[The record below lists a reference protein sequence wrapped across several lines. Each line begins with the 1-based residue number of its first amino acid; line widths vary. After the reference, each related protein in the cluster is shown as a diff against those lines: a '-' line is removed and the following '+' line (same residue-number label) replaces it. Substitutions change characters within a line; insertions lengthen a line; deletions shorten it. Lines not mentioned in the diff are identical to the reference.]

1 MSMSKK
7 DFEQLAED
15 IRRHI
20 TYNGN
25 SNPTKDLIRVLASA
39 FGDIN
44 PQFDRSRF
52 FNACDYDAPY
62 APTFYQGDLTAAL
75 RQYRDANDRSPV
87 FLTWGDAVKAL
98 AKMVEDAG
106 GNPGE
111 FIAFATANPIP
122 DALNQARYFRGF
134 LVPPT
139 DQE

>member
-1 MSMSKK
+1 MSMSEK
-7 DFEQLAED
+7 DFERIAAD

-25 SNPTKDLIRVLASA
+25 SKPAQDLIRVLANT

-44 PQFDRSRF
+44 PNFDRRRF
-52 FNACDYDAPY
+52 FDACDYETPCAP
-62 APTFYQGDLTAAL
+62 AFYQGDLSSAL
-75 RQYRDANDRSPV
+75 YEYKEAHPEARM
-87 FLTWGDAVKAL
+87 GDGIKAL

-122 DALNQARYFRGF
+122 DALNN
-134 LVPPT
+134 
-139 DQE
+139 QE